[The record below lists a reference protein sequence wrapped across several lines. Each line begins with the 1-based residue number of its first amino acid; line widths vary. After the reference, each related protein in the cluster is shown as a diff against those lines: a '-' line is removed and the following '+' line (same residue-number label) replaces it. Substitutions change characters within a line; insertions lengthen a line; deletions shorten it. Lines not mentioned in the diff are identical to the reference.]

1 MTTMKKPTHE
11 TMSAGQFKARC
22 LRVMDEVQETG
33 MEIVITK
40 RGRPVVRVVPVKPAE
55 EDDGLEEMNLH
66 QDDLLSTGEE
76 WEADG

>member
-1 MTTMKKPTHE
+1 
-11 TMSAGQFKARC
+11 MSAGEFKARC
-22 LRVMDEVQETG
+22 LKVMDEVLETG

-40 RGRPVVRVVPVKPAE
+40 RGRPVVRIVPATRKEA
-55 EDDGLEEMNLH
+55 DDGLEGMILH